1 MKHIQSGC
9 ALQGAI
15 CPNKIETKGLFAL
28 DVDNIIWQD
37 VGLNNDNWEDPP
49 CWLCDAKVQS
59 GILAMLDLD

>member
-37 VGLNNDNWEDPP
+37 VGLNNDNWENPS
-49 CWLCDAKVQS
+49 L
-59 GILAMLDLD
+59 LAM